1 MSIIVMKRK
10 FEAPPSKDEIM
21 GLVVGEVGDKSQA
34 KQALL
39 NFLAPMKDLLAL
51 LAYTETLDAS
61 AAQYAELLK
70 EQAAVQKNIESMKTQ
85 TAGAKKSYDAS
96 AKKIIEIQ
104 SQITDLEAKRDAV
117 AAEVVSEQEAKLRV
131 SKAVADEYDK
141 LRKEMLAKVA
151 DEENAARKSL
161 ENIQASIASSQAELD
176 TLAAKKAA
184 FIASLT
190 G

>member
-10 FEAPPSKDEIM
+10 FEAPPSKDDIM

-61 AAQYAELLK
+61 AVQYAALLK
-70 EQAAVQKNIESMKTQ
+70 EQDVVAKNIEAVKTQ
-85 TAGAKKSYDAS
+85 TTGAKKTYDA
-96 AKKIIEIQ
+96 AVKKVTEIQ
-104 SQITDLEAKRDAV
+104 AQIADLEAKRDAV

-131 SKAVADEYDK
+131 SKAVADEYDN
-141 LRKEMLAKVA
+141 LRKEMLAQVKV
-151 DEENAARKSL
+151 EEKAARKSL
-161 ENIQASIASSQAELD
+161 EAIQANIASSQTELD
-176 TLAAKKAA
+176 TLAEKKRA
-184 FIASLT
+184 FIASL
-190 G
+190 GG